1 MIITMRP
8 HLLTEDQRDCLQEI
22 TNVAMGRAGDRLARL
37 LDVFVVLSIPHVSIL
52 NPTDIAM
59 ALHSLN
65 RESNDVVHGVCQ
77 GFIGGGIAGEAMLIF
92 NGTDFND
99 LAKLLQYDRVAD
111 EQAEYELLMDTAN
124 VLNGACLKG
133 LAEQLD
139 THFSFG
145 PPMLLGQHCN
155 ITDLLQ
161 NNNMTWKQA
170 LVVEI
175 NYSIENHKINCDLL
189 LVIAEHSITGLV
201 EKLDYLLD

>member
-1 MIITMRP
+1 MQNN
-8 HLLTEDQRDCLQEI
+8 LLTEEQRDCLQEI
-22 TNVAMGRAGDRLARL
+22 TNVAMGQAGDRLARL

-59 ALHSLN
+59 TLQSLN
-65 RESNDVVHGVCQ
+65 QEGSDVIHGVCQ
-77 GFIGGGIAGEAMLIF
+77 GFIGGNIAGEAMLIF
-92 NGTDFND
+92 NHTDFND
-99 LAKLLQYDRVAD
+99 LAKLLKYDRSPD
-111 EQAEYELLMDTAN
+111 ENAEYELLMDTAN

-145 PPMLLGQHCN
+145 SPMLLGQHFN
-155 ITDLLQ
+155 ISSLLQ
-161 NNNMTWKQA
+161 SNSMNWKQA

-189 LVIAEHSITGLV
+189 LVIAEHSIAGLV
-201 EKLDYLLD
+201 EKLNYLLDWQL

>member
-1 MIITMRP
+1 MRDY
-8 HLLTEDQRDCLQEI
+8 LLTEDQRDCLQEI
-22 TNVAMGRAGDRLARL
+22 TNVAMGQAGSHLARL
-37 LDVFVVLSIPHVSIL
+37 LDVFVVLSIPHVSVL

-59 ALHSLN
+59 ALQSLN
-65 RESNDVVHGVCQ
+65 RDSRNDIVHGVCQ

-92 NGTDFND
+92 HETDFDD
-99 LAKLLQYDRVAD
+99 LAKLLKYDRVDD
-111 EQAEYELLMDTAN
+111 EQAQYELLMDTAN
-124 VLNGACLKG
+124 VLNGACLRG

-161 NNNMTWKQA
+161 NNNMKWKQA

-189 LVIAEHSITGLV
+189 LVVAEHSIFGLT
-201 EKLDYLLD
+201 EKLNYLLD

>member
-1 MIITMRP
+1 MQVP
-8 HLLTEDQRDCLQEI
+8 LLTEAQRDCLQEV
-22 TNVAMGRAGDRLARL
+22 TNVAMGQAGDRLARL

-59 ALHSLN
+59 ALQSLN
-65 RESNDVVHGVCQ
+65 HDSRDVVHGVCQ

-92 NGTDFND
+92 NDTDFSD
-99 LAKLLQYDRVAD
+99 LAKLLKYDRIPD
-111 EQAEYELLMDTAN
+111 EQAKYELLMDTAN

-155 ITDLLQ
+155 IADLLK
-161 NNNMTWKQA
+161 NNNMKWKQA

-175 NYSIENHKINCDLL
+175 NYAIENHKINCDLL

-201 EKLDYLLD
+201 EKLNYLLD